1 MGGTGVMSMTI
12 DYVDIQYN
20 VGITMKLY
28 SKVTDLAPSCT
39 PRQ

>member
-1 MGGTGVMSMTI
+1 MSMTI

-28 SKVTDLAPSCT
+28 SKVTSCT